1 MNRKSKPRLAILG
14 GGPVGLEAAL
24 YAAELGLPFTVYE
37 QGNPAEHVRRWG
49 HIRLFTPFSM
59 NTSPLGLR
67 VLREESPQ
75 PSVPGPTALLTARDH
90 VEAYL
95 EPLAQSSR
103 LRERI
108 QTQTQVVR
116 VGRRHLLKHD
126 RPGEAGRAHEP
137 FLLLLRG
144 PQGERFEEADAVF
157 DCTGTYGQPRHMGPG
172 GLPAVGEAESRPHI
186 LYHLPDIG
194 GAQKARFANK
204 NTLVVGAGYSAATA
218 VCQLADV
225 AREFLDTW
233 VIWLTRA
240 GRSQPIVRFMN
251 DPVRERDLLA
261 ARANSLATRT
271 DGNVEHHPL
280 STVQV
285 VHSMGADQGF
295 LVEALGDGKA
305 MEWEVD
311 HVIAAVGYRPDRTL
325 YQELQVSESATTG
338 GPAGVAGTV
347 THDPPLDGSYPL
359 FSRQTLLTGEPNFFI
374 LGAKSYGAHSTFFL
388 RTGFDQVRLAF
399 SVLMEDPSLDLYG
412 KR

>member
-1 MNRKSKPRLAILG
+1 
-14 GGPVGLEAAL
+14 
-24 YAAELGLPFTVYE
+24 
-37 QGNPAEHVRRWG
+37 
-49 HIRLFTPFSM
+49 
-59 NTSPLGLR
+59 
-67 VLREESPQ
+67 
-75 PSVPGPTALLTARDH
+75 VPGPSALLTGREH

-95 EPLAQSSR
+95 EPLSQSRR
-103 LRERI
+103 LKERVE
-108 QTQTQVVR
+108 TQTQAVR

-126 RPGEAGRAHEP
+126 RPGEPARGNEP
-137 FLLLLRG
+137 FLLLVRG

-157 DCTGTYGQPRHMGPG
+157 DCTGALGQPRHMGPG
-172 GLPAVGEAESRPHI
+172 GLPALGEAESRAHI

-194 GAQKARFANK
+194 GAQKSRFANK

-225 AREFLDTW
+225 AREFPDTW

-251 DPVRERDLLA
+251 DPLRERDLLA

-280 STVQV
+280 SLVQAV
-285 VHSMGADQGF
+285 QSMGADQGF
-295 LVEALGDGKA
+295 LVEARCDDKA

-311 HVIAAVGYRPDRTL
+311 HVIAAVGYRPDRGL
-325 YQELQVSESATTG
+325 YQELQVIESSVTG
-338 GPAGVAGTV
+338 GPAGVAGTIA
-347 THDPPLDGSYPL
+347 HDPPLPGSAPL
-359 FSRQTLLTGEPNFFI
+359 LSRQALMTGEPDFFI
-374 LGAKSYGAHSTFFL
+374 LGSKSYGADSSFFL

-399 SVLMEDPSLDLYG
+399 SLLLEDSSLDLYN